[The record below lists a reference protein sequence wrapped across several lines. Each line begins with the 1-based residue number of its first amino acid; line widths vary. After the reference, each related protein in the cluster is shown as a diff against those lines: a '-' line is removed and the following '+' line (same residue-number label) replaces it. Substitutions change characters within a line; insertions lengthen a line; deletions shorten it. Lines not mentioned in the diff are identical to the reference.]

1 MNKRCYKLSR
11 QLGLGIMLLAAPI
24 FILSLG
30 VLFVQ
35 SRSII
40 HEEVTDAI
48 NSTLNTSLNRLCY
61 YMKTIETAANSNVWM
76 LEENFC
82 ADSVESI
89 PKRVVQLNG
98 NVVSSS
104 VLVVPDMSREYDP
117 SACDYLEKVIYT
129 KPVISGDACWV
140 DPSEDSVTVGP
151 DEAVATYCRPIRKND
166 HIVGVLTADLSF
178 SRMADMLN
186 ETLPPCKGAYYALLA
201 GDGLYMIHPD
211 SASLFRKNIFT
222 DTDPNVNMDVITV
235 GHEMTAGKQGTVH
248 VLKDGQRYHV
258 AYTPVPDTEWSLVLV
273 CPDSEAMKSF
283 YRLCNLI
290 FVLLVVGLLLIM
302 LLIHQAVKHIIR
314 PIYQLIDTTR
324 QVEDGQ
330 FIGAL
335 PETNE
340 GGAVG
345 SLQNSF
351 AKMQQALKERIGS
364 QQRQADEIRQHNEEL
379 QQKKLQAE
387 DTVRQKAQ
395 FIKHVTQQ
403 IRIPLN
409 VLTGFADV
417 LGNSNDDEDM
427 VSEDDLVNIRYMMKG
442 SATNMNRLTMLLLD
456 ASETDA
462 NGALKCSR
470 SEEVSCNKIAK
481 EVVDYAVTRY
491 PNTPI
496 HFETEVDDSMQIL
509 TSRIFLL
516 CVLIEP
522 LCNAV
527 SYSDGEHVTLRVS
540 QTDTTVRFT
549 IQDTGPGMPS
559 VMPERV
565 FTPFREID
573 NLQIVEG
580 IGLPL
585 ARRHAAGLGGSL
597 TVDADYHDGCRI
609 IIEMPK

>member
-1 MNKRCYKLSR
+1 MIKRYFKLSR

-35 SRSII
+35 SRRII

-48 NSTLNTSLNRLCY
+48 NSTLNTSLQRTCY

-98 NVVSSS
+98 NVVSSA
-104 VLVVPDMSREYDP
+104 VLVVPDMSRDYDP
-117 SACDYLEKVIYT
+117 SASDYLEKVCYT
-129 KPVISGDACWV
+129 KPVISGTACWV

-151 DEAVATYCRPIRKND
+151 DEAVATYCRPLRIDGR
-166 HIVGVLTADLSF
+166 IVGVLTADLSF
-178 SRMADMLN
+178 SRLANLLN
-186 ETLPPCKGAYYALLA
+186 ESLPCKNAYYALLA

-248 VLKDGQRYHV
+248 VVKDGQRYHV
-258 AYTPVPDTEWSLVLV
+258 AYTPVPGTEWSLALV
-273 CPDSEAMKSF
+273 CPDSETMKSF
-283 YRLCNLI
+283 YRLGNLI
-290 FVLLVVGLLLIM
+290 IVLLIIGLLLIM
-302 LLIHQAVKHIIR
+302 LLCRQAVKHIIR

-335 PETNE
+335 PETKE
-340 GGAVG
+340 GGVVG

-417 LGNSNDDEDM
+417 LGNSSGDEGM

-516 CVLIEP
+516 CVLTEP

-549 IQDTGPGMPS
+549 IQDTGPGIPS

-580 IGLPL
+580 IGLSL

>member
-1 MNKRCYKLSR
+1 M
-11 QLGLGIMLLAAPI
+11 
-24 FILSLG
+24 
-30 VLFVQ
+30 
-35 SRSII
+35 
-40 HEEVTDAI
+40 
-48 NSTLNTSLNRLCY
+48 
-61 YMKTIETAANSNVWM
+61 
-76 LEENFC
+76 
-82 ADSVESI
+82 
-89 PKRVVQLNG
+89 
-98 NVVSSS
+98 
-104 VLVVPDMSREYDP
+104 
-117 SACDYLEKVIYT
+117 
-129 KPVISGDACWV
+129 
-140 DPSEDSVTVGP
+140 
-151 DEAVATYCRPIRKND
+151 
-166 HIVGVLTADLSF
+166 GVLTADLSF
-178 SRMADMLN
+178 SRMVDMLN
-186 ETLPPCKGAYYALLA
+186 ETLPPYKGAYYALLA

-248 VLKDGQRYHV
+248 VVKDGQRYHV
-258 AYTPVPDTEWSLVLV
+258 AYTPVPGTEWSLALV
-273 CPDSEAMKSF
+273 CPDSETMKSF
-283 YRLCNLI
+283 YRLSNLI
-290 FVLLVVGLLLIM
+290 IVLLIIGLLLIM
-302 LLIHQAVKHIIR
+302 LLCRQAVKHIIR

-335 PETNE
+335 PETKE
-340 GGAVG
+340 GGVVG

-364 QQRQADEIRQHNEEL
+364 QQRQADEIKQHNEEL

-417 LGNSNDDEDM
+417 LGNSNADEDM

-549 IQDTGPGMPS
+549 IQDTGPGILS

-565 FTPFREID
+565 FTPFNEID

-597 TVDADYHDGCRI
+597 TVDADYHEGCRI